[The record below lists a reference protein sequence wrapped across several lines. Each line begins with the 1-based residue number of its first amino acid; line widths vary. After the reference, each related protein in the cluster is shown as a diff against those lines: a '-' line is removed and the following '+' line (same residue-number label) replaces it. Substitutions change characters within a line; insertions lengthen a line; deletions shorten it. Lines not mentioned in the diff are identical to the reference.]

1 MGAVGKVALGRITL
15 VRRAAP
21 PRRELDDV
29 GFDSHERGVID
40 RMLAQ
45 PHGLVLVVG
54 GPKSGKSTTAAALTS
69 AIVQSGRLPVAIDGL
84 ANANDARRAVARA
97 EEALVVATIDARTG
111 SEALARLHEL
121 GIDADELTHVLRGAI
136 VQRLGLRLCAFCTDR
151 YDPPGYEVA
160 LLRATA
166 IPHGSCFA
174 RGLGCGRCDGSG
186 RAGNVAV
193 FELLSRPVDAA
204 PERAKL
210 ERSVLDRLLAAII
223 STEEAAALLIGL
235 R

>member
-1 MGAVGKVALGRITL
+1 MGAVGKAALGRITL

-21 PRRELDDV
+21 ARRELDDL
-29 GFDSHERGVID
+29 GFDTHEHGIVD

-54 GPKSGKSTTAAALTS
+54 GPESGKSTTAAALTS
-69 AIVQSGRLPVAIDGL
+69 AIVHGGRLPVGIDGL
-84 ANANDARRAVARA
+84 TNPNDARRAIDRA
-97 EEALVVATIDARTG
+97 EEALVVVTIEARSG

-121 GIDADELTHVLRGAI
+121 GIGAEELARVLRGAI

-151 YDPPGYEVA
+151 YEPPGYELE
-160 LLRATA
+160 LLRATSVPDGA
-166 IPHGSCFA
+166 CFA
-174 RGLGCGRCDGSG
+174 RGLGCGLCEGTG
-186 RAGNVAV
+186 RAGKVAV

-210 ERSVLDRLLAAII
+210 ERSVLDRLLAALI
-223 STEEAAALLIGL
+223 STEEAAALLIGV